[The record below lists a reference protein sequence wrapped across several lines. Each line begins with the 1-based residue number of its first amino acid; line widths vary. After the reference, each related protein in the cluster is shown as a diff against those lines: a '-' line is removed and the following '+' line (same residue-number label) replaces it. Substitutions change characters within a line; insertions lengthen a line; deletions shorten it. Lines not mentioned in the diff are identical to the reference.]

1 MAPLDDNARP
11 FYFKQ
16 AGHCTRCREPF
27 GHNAT
32 AYMVRE
38 KVAWRVLSYVAFT
51 QWETAPVCD
60 ACVCVSEHA
69 VVRRTPPNQNEQS
82 SPKFAKVRHTV
93 PPLDCIKPALDDKS
107 RHG

>member
-69 VVRRTPPNQNEQS
+69 VLAHDTTCAGCGQRMRVG
-82 SPKFAKVRHTV
+82 VIGYTV
-93 PPLDCIKPALDDKS
+93 ATVCS
-107 RHG
+107 NRC